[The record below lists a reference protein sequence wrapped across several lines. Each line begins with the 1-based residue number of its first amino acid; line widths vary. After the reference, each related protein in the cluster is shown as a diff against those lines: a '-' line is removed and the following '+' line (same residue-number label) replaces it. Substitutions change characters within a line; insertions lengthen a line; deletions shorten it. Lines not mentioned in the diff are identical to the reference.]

1 MTVGELKQRI
11 EEYNDDTEVMI
22 GVYQNYGSDF
32 AYSVDEIEDEKMLR
46 AFYGDDEKDVI
57 FLLEGYQCGTM
68 ADADDWEE

>member
-1 MTVGELKQRI
+1 
-11 EEYNDDTEVMI
+11 
-22 GVYQNYGSDF
+22 VYQNYGSDF
-32 AYSVDEIEDEKMLR
+32 AYSVDEIEDEKMLS